1 MKKTLFPF
9 SMFLAFLLLA
19 TPSDSDAQ
27 IWKKVKKEVQNRAER
42 KVVNK
47 AGDATDKAID
57 EITTIPKEEEEKG
70 GKDNNENQ
78 AKNDQEKGQN
88 NDMQSTANVT
98 KQETETYRNYDFVP
112 GDKII
117 FQPDLSKEADAE
129 LPARFMVL
137 QGNAE
142 INSFQ
147 GEKTLRLQSGG
158 VTVAPL
164 MNSDSYLP
172 EQFTIEFDV
181 MYEEN
186 EFNFKYHTNFEVV
199 FQKHE
204 EKRDVV
210 SFFFTTRWSEGSV
223 LGTSKGTFQ
232 PFPKDLVTSL
242 KSVNKWHH
250 FAIYVNKNIGKT
262 YIDGYRVNATNILP
276 TGADKIYV
284 KGDVRY
290 GFKIKNFRLAAG
302 GDDKYQKIVTDGK
315 FITHGIL
322 FDVNKSTIK
331 PESMGALNEI
341 VKLMK
346 EHTDLNFEIEG
357 HTDSDGNADANLKL
371 SQERAKAV
379 KARLIEMDIAENR
392 LNTQGF
398 GEAKPISDNDSDEGK
413 ATNRRVEFRK
423 I

>member
-1 MKKTLFPF
+1 MKKIFFPF
-9 SMFLAFLLLA
+9 SLIFIFLVIV
-19 TPSDSDAQ
+19 TSTNSEGQ
-27 IWKKVKKEVQNRAER
+27 IWKKIKKEVKNRTER

-47 AGDATDKAID
+47 VGDATDKTID
-57 EITTIPKEEEEKG
+57 EITTFPKGDKEKG
-70 GKDNNENQ
+70 NNENQ
-78 AKNDQEKGQN
+78 VKNNWEKDQDEYI
-88 NDMQSTANVT
+88 QSSAEDTIFVP
-98 KQETETYRNYDFVP
+98 ETYSNYDFVP

-117 FQPDLSKEADAE
+117 FQPDFSKEADAE

-137 QGNAE
+137 KGNAE
-142 INSFQ
+142 INSYQ
-147 GEKTLRLQSGG
+147 GEKTLRLQPGG
-158 VTVAPL
+158 GITVAPM
-164 MNSDSYLP
+164 MNSDTYLP

-186 EFNFKYHTNFEVV
+186 EFNFKYHTFLEVV
-199 FQKHE
+199 FQKLE
-204 EKRDVV
+204 GKRDVN
-210 SFFFTTRWSEGSV
+210 SFYFTTRWGDGSV
-223 LGTSKGTFQ
+223 FGVSKSTYKA
-232 PFPKDLVTSL
+232 FPEDLAKSL
-242 KSVNKWHH
+242 KSADQWHH

-276 TGADKIYV
+276 TGAGKIQI

-346 EHTDLNFEIEG
+346 EHTDLKFEIGG

-371 SQERAKAV
+371 SHERAKAV
-379 KARLIEMDIAENR
+379 KVRLMEMDIAENR

-398 GEAKPISDNDSDEGK
+398 GEAKPISDNNSDEGK